1 MDFYIEIISNF
12 VVFALIP
19 TYFALFS
26 KFYIHPYKK
35 RKRLSKLYNAI
46 KSTYN
51 RKRTNPNLI
60 DELNMINLKLCQEYK
75 IKAETSLFEGLES
88 LIYCYSTYTDEY
100 FKSIFRT
107 SKDTEIIEFIT
118 LIKEDL
124 KEKEPFSMI
133 PYKEAG
139 LLNEIKNA
147 LTKNNI
153 ELGTHTLSQL
163 STELINKEKL
173 LHKKEKENS
182 IATILSIVG
191 IVLTI
196 FFGLLS
202 FRG

>member
-1 MDFYIEIISNF
+1 MDFYIEIISTIIM
-12 VVFALIP
+12 FALIG
-19 TYFALFS
+19 TYFTLFY
-26 KFYIHPYKK
+26 KFFIHPSSK

-46 KSTYN
+46 RSIYN
-51 RKRTNPNLI
+51 CKHTNPNLI

-75 IKAETSLFEGLES
+75 IKTETSLFEGLES

-118 LIKEDL
+118 LIKEGL

-133 PYKEAG
+133 PDKAAG

-153 ELGTHTLSQL
+153 ELGTHALSQL

-173 LHKKEKENS
+173 LHKKKKK
-182 IATILSIVG
+182 TL
-191 IVLTI
+191 
-196 FFGLLS
+196 
-202 FRG
+202 